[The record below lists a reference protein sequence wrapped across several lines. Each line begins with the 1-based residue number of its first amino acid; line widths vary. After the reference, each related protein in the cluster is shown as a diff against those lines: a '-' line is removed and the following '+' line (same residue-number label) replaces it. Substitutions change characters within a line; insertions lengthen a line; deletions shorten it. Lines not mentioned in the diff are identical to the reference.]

1 LNNIAL
7 YSTFT
12 ADLQPEFWPTGLG
25 GYSSTTGQWQAGFEA
40 YAQHFHRVAQALN
53 PCGLPGGQK
62 ILSGPGWGEQAAG
75 WLNLRP
81 RFRSCFSD
89 ININMYKKHI

>member
-1 LNNIAL
+1 LIAL
-7 YSTFT
+7 FETFT

-25 GYSSTTGQWQAGFEA
+25 GYNATTGQWQAGFEA

-53 PCGLPGGQK
+53 PCSLPGGKK

-75 WLNLRP
+75 WHNFCSRLGLV
-81 RFRSCFSD
+81 FLLQ
-89 ININMYKKHI
+89 I